1 MELGVQGRGWVGL
14 LYGGGKQKGGAAKN
28 RTAIGV
34 TFVMKGDDYCA
45 RASTCDIW
53 LSKVDLSAA
62 MVSIADSV
70 KHLTVAEF
78 CERGQIRMTDHAA
91 EGVSRHVSRY
101 TCRL

>member
-14 LYGGGKQKGGAAKN
+14 LYGGGKQKGGAVKN

-53 LSKVDLSAA
+53 LYNVDLSAA
-62 MVSIADSV
+62 RAPIADSV

-78 CERGQIRMTDHAA
+78 
-91 EGVSRHVSRY
+91 S
-101 TCRL
+101 

>member
-14 LYGGGKQKGGAAKN
+14 LYGGREQKGGAVKN
-28 RTAIGV
+28 CTAIGV

-53 LSKVDLSAA
+53 LYNVDLSAA
-62 MVSIADSV
+62 KASIADSV

-78 CERGQIRMTDHAA
+78 
-91 EGVSRHVSRY
+91 S
-101 TCRL
+101 